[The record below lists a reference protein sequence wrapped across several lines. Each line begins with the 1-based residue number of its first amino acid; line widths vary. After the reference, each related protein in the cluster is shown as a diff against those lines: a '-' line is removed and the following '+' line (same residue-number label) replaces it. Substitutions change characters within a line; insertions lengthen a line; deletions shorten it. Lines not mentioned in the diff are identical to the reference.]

1 MKEVG
6 PKAEEGVSEEEEE
19 EEEEEGERSVS
30 ESREQWLNLDH
41 S

>member
-30 ESREQWLNLDH
+30 ESREQ
-41 S
+41 